1 MPGCRVRSLTG
12 KQPSSIVTAC
22 RDGSYHGDTM
32 SLQGKV
38 AIVTGAARGLG
49 RAYALR
55 LARLG
60 ADIAIF
66 DVDLAGAGKFGET
79 LTAATVSQEVQALG
93 RQSIEVQADLA
104 DRDAVNDAVKRVQD
118 RFGRI
123 DILVNNAGGAITP
136 PERSKPSV
144 VPDEDIR
151 RIFDVNLMST
161 IYCCQAAA
169 PIMVAQK
176 SGVIVNTSSTA
187 ARTVARGGSLS
198 HYGAAKA
205 AVTHY
210 TRDLA
215 AELGPSG
222 IRVNAIAPGVM
233 LTARVKSLAEQR
245 GIGVASEANHVPL
258 RRLGEVEDCAGV
270 VEFLVTDLSRY
281 VTGQCISVCGG
292 ASLTPA

>member
-1 MPGCRVRSLTG
+1 M
-12 KQPSSIVTAC
+12 I
-22 RDGSYHGDTM
+22 
-32 SLQGKV
+32 LQGKV

-60 ADIAIF
+60 ADVAIF
-66 DVDLAGAGKFGET
+66 DVDLAGARKWGEE
-79 LTAATVSQEVQALG
+79 LTAASVSQEVQVLG
-93 RQSIEVQADLA
+93 RHSIEVEVDLA
-104 DRDAVNDAVKRVQD
+104 DRKAVNDAVRRVQE
-118 RFGRI
+118 RFNRI

-144 VPDEDIR
+144 VPDEDIQQ
-151 RIFDVNLMST
+151 IFDVNLMSA
-161 IYCCQAAA
+161 IHCCQAVA
-169 PIMVAQK
+169 PIMVAQQA
-176 SGVIVNTSSTA
+176 GVIVNTSSTA
-187 ARTVARGGSLS
+187 ARSVARGGSLS

-210 TRDLA
+210 TRSLA
-215 AELGPSG
+215 AELGPFG

-245 GIGVASEANHVPL
+245 GIGVASEASHVPL

-270 VEFLVTDLSRY
+270 VEFLVSDLSRY

-292 ASLTPA
+292 ATLTPA

>member
-1 MPGCRVRSLTG
+1 M
-12 KQPSSIVTAC
+12 
-22 RDGSYHGDTM
+22 M
-32 SLQGKV
+32 LQGKV

-60 ADIAIF
+60 ADVAIF
-66 DVDLAGAGKFGET
+66 DVDLAGAEKFGET
-79 LTAATVSQEVQALG
+79 LTAASVAQEVEALG

-104 DRDAVNDAVKRVQD
+104 DRQAVDGAVRRVQE

-136 PERSKPSV
+136 PDRSKPSI
-144 VPDEDIR
+144 VPAEDVR
-151 RIFDVNLMST
+151 LIFDVNLMST
-161 IYCCQAAA
+161 IYCCQAVA

-176 SGVIVNTSSTA
+176 SGVIVNTSSVA

-215 AELGPSG
+215 AELGPAG

-233 LTARVKSLAEQR
+233 LTARVKSLAEER
-245 GIGVASEANHVPL
+245 GIGVASEAKHIPL
-258 RRLGEVEDCAGV
+258 QRLGEAEDCAGV

-292 ASLTPA
+292 ATLTPA

>member
-1 MPGCRVRSLTG
+1 MT
-12 KQPSSIVTAC
+12 
-22 RDGSYHGDTM
+22 
-32 SLQGKV
+32 LQGKV

-55 LARLG
+55 LACLG
-60 ADIAIF
+60 ADVAIL
-66 DVDLAGAGKFGET
+66 DVDLAGAGKWGEK
-79 LTAATVSQEVQALG
+79 LSAVSVAREVEALG
-93 RQSIEVQADLA
+93 RKAIELQADLT
-104 DRDAVNDAVKRVQD
+104 DRAAVDDSVRRVNAH
-118 RFGRI
+118 FGRL

-136 PERSKPSV
+136 PERSKPSS

-151 RIFDVNLMST
+151 LIFDVNLMST
-161 IYCCQAAA
+161 IYCCQAVS

-176 SGVIVNTSSTA
+176 SGVIVNTSSSA

-210 TRDLA
+210 TRNLA
-215 AELGPSG
+215 AELGPFG
-222 IRVNAIAPGVM
+222 VRVNAIAPGVM

-245 GIGVASEANHVPL
+245 GIGVASEAKHVPL

-292 ASLTPA
+292 ATLTPA

>member
-1 MPGCRVRSLTG
+1 MT
-12 KQPSSIVTAC
+12 
-22 RDGSYHGDTM
+22 
-32 SLQGKV
+32 LQGKV

-60 ADIAIF
+60 ANVAIF
-66 DVDLAGAGKFGET
+66 DVDLAGAGKWGEK
-79 LTAATVSQEVQALG
+79 LTAASVSQEVQALG
-93 RQSIEVQADLA
+93 RQSTEVQVDLA
-104 DRDAVNDAVKRVQD
+104 DRKAVNVAMRRVQE

-123 DILVNNAGGAITP
+123 DILVNNARGAITP

-144 VPDEDIR
+144 VPDEDIQE
-151 RIFDVNLMST
+151 IFDVNLMST
-161 IYCCQAAA
+161 IYCCQAVA

-187 ARTVARGGSLS
+187 ARTVARGGFLS

-205 AVTHY
+205 AVTYY
-210 TRDLA
+210 TRSLA

-233 LTARVKSLAEQR
+233 LTARVKSLADQR
-245 GIGVASEANHVPL
+245 GIAVASEANHVPL

-270 VEFLVTDLSRY
+270 VEFLVSDLSRY

-292 ASLTPA
+292 ATLTPA

>member
-1 MPGCRVRSLTG
+1 VSL
-12 KQPSSIVTAC
+12 
-22 RDGSYHGDTM
+22 D
-32 SLQGKV
+32 GKV

-60 ADIAIF
+60 ADVAVF
-66 DVDLAGAGKFGET
+66 DIDLRGAAKFGEALSAPT
-79 LTAATVSQEVQALG
+79 VTAEIEALG
-93 RQSIEVQADLA
+93 RKSIGIEADLA
-104 DRDAVNDAVKRVQD
+104 QRDAVDKAVARVRDALGRV
-118 RFGRI
+118 

-136 PERSKPSV
+136 VERSKPSI

-151 RIFDVNLMST
+151 LTFDANLMST
-161 IYCCQAAA
+161 IYCCQSVV
-169 PIMVAQK
+169 PVMKAQK
-176 SGVIVNTSSTA
+176 SGVIVNTASTA
-187 ARTVARGGSLS
+187 ARVIAPGGGLS
-198 HYGAAKA
+198 HYGVAKA

-215 AELGPSG
+215 AELGPFG

-233 LTARVKSLAEQR
+233 LTARIRALAEQR
-245 GIGVASEANHVPL
+245 GIGTASEADRVPL
-258 RRLGEVEDCAGV
+258 RRLGEPEDCAGV

-292 ASLTPA
+292 AALSPA

>member
-1 MPGCRVRSLTG
+1 MT
-12 KQPSSIVTAC
+12 
-22 RDGSYHGDTM
+22 
-32 SLQGKV
+32 LQGKV
-38 AIVTGAARGLG
+38 VIVTGAARGLG

-60 ADIAIF
+60 ADVAIF
-66 DVDLAGAGKFGET
+66 DVDLAGAGKFGEQ
-79 LTAATVSQEVQALG
+79 LTAASVAQEVQALG
-93 RQSIEVQADLA
+93 RQSIEVEADLT
-104 DRDAVNDAVKRVQD
+104 DRKAVNDAVQRVHA

-136 PERSKPSV
+136 PERSKPSI
-144 VPDEDIR
+144 VPDDDIR
-151 RIFDVNLMST
+151 LIFDVNLMST
-161 IYCCQAAA
+161 IYCCQAVA
-169 PIMVAQK
+169 PIMIAQK
-176 SGVIVNTSSTA
+176 AGVIVNTSSTA

-258 RRLGEVEDCAGV
+258 RRLGETEDCAGV
-270 VEFLVTDLSRY
+270 VEFLVSDLSRY

-292 ASLTPA
+292 ATLTPA

>member
-1 MPGCRVRSLTG
+1 M
-12 KQPSSIVTAC
+12 
-22 RDGSYHGDTM
+22 M
-32 SLQGKV
+32 LQGKV

-60 ADIAIF
+60 ADVAIF
-66 DVDLAGAGKFGET
+66 DVDLAGAEKFGET
-79 LTAATVSQEVQALG
+79 LSAASVSQEVEALG

-104 DRDAVNDAVKRVQD
+104 DRQAVDDAVRRVQG
-118 RFGRI
+118 RFGRV

-136 PERSKPSV
+136 PERSKPSI
-144 VPDEDIR
+144 VPAEDVR
-151 RIFDVNLMST
+151 LIFDVNLMST
-161 IYCCQAAA
+161 IYCCQA
-169 PIMVAQK
+169 VA
-176 SGVIVNTSSTA
+176 GVIVNTSSVA

-215 AELGPSG
+215 AELGPAG

-233 LTARVKSLAEQR
+233 LTARVKSLAEER
-245 GIGVASEANHVPL
+245 GIGVASEAKHVPL
-258 RRLGEVEDCAGV
+258 QRLGEAEDCAGV
-270 VEFLVTDLSRY
+270 VEFLVSDLSRY

-292 ASLTPA
+292 ATLTPA

>member
-1 MPGCRVRSLTG
+1 MR
-12 KQPSSIVTAC
+12 
-22 RDGSYHGDTM
+22 
-32 SLQGKV
+32 LQGKI

-60 ADIAIF
+60 ADVAIF
-66 DVDLAGAGKFGET
+66 DVDLAGAEKFGER
-79 LTAATVSQEVQALG
+79 LTAASVAQEVEALG
-93 RQSIEVQADLA
+93 RRAIEVEADLA
-104 DRDAVNDAVKRVQD
+104 DRRAVDDAVQRVHA

-136 PERSKPSV
+136 PERSKPSIISDDDV
-144 VPDEDIR
+144 R
-151 RIFDVNLMST
+151 LIFDVNLMST
-161 IYCCQAAA
+161 IYCCQAVT

-176 SGVIVNTSSTA
+176 SGVIVNTSSVA

-233 LTARVKSLAEQR
+233 LTARVQSLAEQR
-245 GIGVASEANHVPL
+245 GIGVASEANRVPL
-258 RRLGEVEDCAGV
+258 RRLGEPEDCAGV
-270 VEFLVTDLSRY
+270 VEFLVSDLSRY

-292 ASLTPA
+292 AALTPA

>member
-1 MPGCRVRSLTG
+1 
-12 KQPSSIVTAC
+12 
-22 RDGSYHGDTM
+22 M

-60 ADIAIF
+60 ADVAIF

-104 DRDAVNDAVKRVQD
+104 DRDAVNDAVGRVQD

-123 DILVNNAGGAITP
+123 DILINNAGGAITP

-144 VPDEDIR
+144 MTDEDIR

-161 IYCCQAAA
+161 IYCCQAVA

-198 HYGAAKA
+198 HYGSAKA

>member
-1 MPGCRVRSLTG
+1 
-12 KQPSSIVTAC
+12 
-22 RDGSYHGDTM
+22 M

-60 ADIAIF
+60 ADVAIF

-104 DRDAVNDAVKRVQD
+104 DRDAVNDAAGRVRD

-123 DILVNNAGGAITP
+123 DILINNAGGAITP

-144 VPDEDIR
+144 MTDEDIR
-151 RIFDVNLMST
+151 RIFDVNFMST
-161 IYCCQAAA
+161 IYCCQAVA

-198 HYGAAKA
+198 HYGSAKA

>member
-1 MPGCRVRSLTG
+1 MTLE
-12 KQPSSIVTAC
+12 
-22 RDGSYHGDTM
+22 
-32 SLQGKV
+32 GKV
-38 AIVTGAARGLG
+38 VIVTGAARGLG

-60 ADIAIF
+60 ADVAIF
-66 DVDLAGAGKFGET
+66 DVDLAGAGKFGEQ
-79 LTAATVSQEVQALG
+79 LTAPSVAQEVQALG
-93 RQSIEVQADLA
+93 RESIEVEADLT
-104 DRDAVNDAVKRVQD
+104 DRKAVNDAVQRVHA

-136 PERSKPSV
+136 PERSNPSI
-144 VPDEDIR
+144 VPDDDIR
-151 RIFDVNLMST
+151 LIFDVNFMST
-161 IYCCQAAA
+161 IYCCQAVA
-169 PIMVAQK
+169 PIMMAQK
-176 SGVIVNTSSTA
+176 AGVILNTSSTA

-222 IRVNAIAPGVM
+222 IRVNAIAPGIM

-245 GIGVASEANHVPL
+245 GIGVASEARHVPL

-270 VEFLVTDLSRY
+270 VEFLVSDLSRY

-292 ASLTPA
+292 ATLTPA

>member
-1 MPGCRVRSLTG
+1 
-12 KQPSSIVTAC
+12 
-22 RDGSYHGDTM
+22 M
-32 SLQGKV
+32 SLHGKV

-60 ADIAIF
+60 ADVAIF
-66 DVDLAGAGKFGET
+66 DVDLAGAGKFGEM
-79 LTAATVSQEVQALG
+79 LTAATVAQEVQALG
-93 RQSIEVQADLA
+93 CQSIEVQADLA
-104 DRDAVNDAVKRVQD
+104 DRNAVNDAVKRVQD

-144 VPDEDIR
+144 MTDEDIR

-161 IYCCQAAA
+161 IYCCQAVA

>member
-1 MPGCRVRSLTG
+1 
-12 KQPSSIVTAC
+12 
-22 RDGSYHGDTM
+22 
-32 SLQGKV
+32 
-38 AIVTGAARGLG
+38 
-49 RAYALR
+49 
-55 LARLG
+55 
-60 ADIAIF
+60 
-66 DVDLAGAGKFGET
+66 
-79 LTAATVSQEVQALG
+79 
-93 RQSIEVQADLA
+93 
-104 DRDAVNDAVKRVQD
+104 
-118 RFGRI
+118 
-123 DILVNNAGGAITP
+123 
-136 PERSKPSV
+136 
-144 VPDEDIR
+144 
-151 RIFDVNLMST
+151 
-161 IYCCQAAA
+161 
-169 PIMVAQK
+169 
-176 SGVIVNTSSTA
+176 VIVNTSSTA

-198 HYGAAKA
+198 HYGSAKA

>member
-1 MPGCRVRSLTG
+1 MN
-12 KQPSSIVTAC
+12 
-22 RDGSYHGDTM
+22 
-32 SLQGKV
+32 LQGKV

-60 ADIAIF
+60 ADVAIV
-66 DVDLAGAGKFGET
+66 DVDLSGAAQFGEQ
-79 LTAATVSQEVQALG
+79 LSAASVAKEIEALG
-93 RQSIEVQADLA
+93 RHSIEVEADLA
-104 DRDAVNDAVKRVQD
+104 DRQAATEAVQRVHA
-118 RFGRI
+118 RFGHI

-144 VPDEDIR
+144 VSDNDIR
-151 RIFDVNLMST
+151 LIFDVNLMST
-161 IYCCQAAA
+161 IYCCQAVT

-187 ARTVARGGSLS
+187 ARTVAPGGLLS

-215 AELGPSG
+215 SELGPSG

-233 LTARVKSLAEQR
+233 LTARVQSLAEKR
-245 GIGVASEANHVPL
+245 GIGIASEANHVPL
-258 RRLGEVEDCAGV
+258 RRLGEPEDCVGV
-270 VEFLVTDLSRY
+270 IEFLVSDLSRY

-292 ASLTPA
+292 ATLTPA

>member
-1 MPGCRVRSLTG
+1 
-12 KQPSSIVTAC
+12 
-22 RDGSYHGDTM
+22 M
-32 SLQGKV
+32 SLQDKV

-55 LARLG
+55 LAQLG
-60 ADIAIF
+60 ADVAIF
-66 DVDLAGAGKFGET
+66 DVDLAGACRFGEK

-104 DRDAVNDAVKRVQD
+104 DRDAVNDAVARVQN

-123 DILVNNAGGAITP
+123 DILINNAGGAITP

-144 VPDEDIR
+144 MTDEDIR

-161 IYCCQAAA
+161 IYCCQAVV
-169 PIMVAQK
+169 PIMMAQK

-187 ARTVARGGSLS
+187 ARTVASGGSLS
-198 HYGAAKA
+198 HYGSAKA

-245 GIGVASEANHVPL
+245 GIGVAAEANHVPL

>member
-1 MPGCRVRSLTG
+1 MTLE
-12 KQPSSIVTAC
+12 
-22 RDGSYHGDTM
+22 
-32 SLQGKV
+32 GKV

-60 ADIAIF
+60 ANVAIF
-66 DVDLAGAGKFGET
+66 DVDLAGAAKWGEK
-79 LTAATVSQEVQALG
+79 LTAASVAQEVQALG
-93 RQSIEVQADLA
+93 RKSIEVQVDLT
-104 DRDAVNDAVKRVQD
+104 DRKAVNEAVQQVHS
-118 RFGRI
+118 RFEQI

-136 PERSKPSV
+136 PDRSKPSI

-151 RIFDVNLMST
+151 LIFDVNMMST
-161 IYCCQAAA
+161 IYCCQAVA

-176 SGVIVNTSSTA
+176 SGVIVTTSSSA
-187 ARTVARGGSLS
+187 ARSVARGGSLS

-205 AVTHY
+205 AVMHY
-210 TRDLA
+210 TRNLA

-245 GIGVASEANHVPL
+245 GIGVASDAKHVPL
-258 RRLGEVEDCAGV
+258 RRLGEVDDCAGV
-270 VEFLVTDLSRY
+270 VEFLVSDLSRY

-292 ASLTPA
+292 ATLTPA